1 MMQYFE
7 YKTRRS
13 ADGKN
18 FKGIITADNIE
29 TAGSTLKKRGEDIII
44 LSEMHDILNIRK
56 TFYSIS
62 IRTNKKTKLEFF
74 TMLKFMLES
83 GMSLHES
90 LVNIRDTG
98 INKSLKN
105 LVGKIADSVRRGS
118 TLSAAAESSGQFD
131 NATVQQLKAGEE
143 SGNILDTLLRLIKQ
157 YEREIEFKSKIKSAM
172 MYPII
177 ICVVMVVVLWVMMTV
192 VVPSLAETLISM
204 GGELP
209 IITKIVIGASNGM
222 KALSPYL
229 LLGTIAFVIAYR
241 HAKRNEVFKLTV
253 DTKKLKIPI
262 VGAMLEK
269 IELSKFSRNLS
280 AMQKSG
286 ITLVSSLDIVVSAIK
301 NKKIATEIQK
311 ATRLVEISGMNLAA
325 ALAKSGH
332 FPSMM
337 LQLIEVGISSGKIT
351 EVLDKIAEQYEK
363 EVDVSLKRITSLIEP
378 LMIVVVG
385 LLAGTVVIAIFLPM
399 FEMTSNMG
407 V

>member
-7 YKTRRS
+7 YKPRRS

-29 TAGSTLKKRGEDIII
+29 TAESTLKKRGEDIII

>member
-13 ADGKN
+13 ADGKI

-29 TAGSTLKKRGEDIII
+29 TAESTLKKRGEDIIV

-62 IRTNKKTKLEFF
+62 VRTNKKTKLEFF

-105 LVGKIADSVRRGS
+105 LVSKIADSVRRGS

-204 GGELP
+204 GGELAFF
-209 IITKIVIGASNGM
+209 II
-222 KALSPYL
+222 
-229 LLGTIAFVIAYR
+229 
-241 HAKRNEVFKLTV
+241 
-253 DTKKLKIPI
+253 
-262 VGAMLEK
+262 
-269 IELSKFSRNLS
+269 
-280 AMQKSG
+280 
-286 ITLVSSLDIVVSAIK
+286 
-301 NKKIATEIQK
+301 
-311 ATRLVEISGMNLAA
+311 
-325 ALAKSGH
+325 
-332 FPSMM
+332 
-337 LQLIEVGISSGKIT
+337 ISS
-351 EVLDKIAEQYEK
+351 
-363 EVDVSLKRITSLIEP
+363 P
-378 LMIVVVG
+378 
-385 LLAGTVVIAIFLPM
+385 
-399 FEMTSNMG
+399 SNYNYCL
-407 V
+407 